1 MVPAP
6 DGSTDD
12 TVACEIRGESLGPL
26 FDHWLV
32 FYDDVRTPVTPDLI
46 GHLCVVGLPDGRVLV
61 KRLQKAAGTG
71 FFHLISNTEGP
82 ILDQPVDWAAKV
94 KTMTPR

>member
-1 MVPAP
+1 M
-6 DGSTDD
+6 
-12 TVACEIRGESLGPL
+12 
-26 FDHWLV
+26 V